1 MSGTHIWAW
10 MGLVCLVCAGGVQ
23 AQQGQP
29 AAMVGPFSEPAI
41 GSSAA
46 GSGATS
52 SAEAAVPRLIKFSG
66 RVLDA
71 RGEPLVGVTV
81 RLTFAVY
88 EEPTGG
94 AALWAETQVVELD
107 EQGHYSVLLGA
118 TRAEGL
124 PVQLFPAGKARWL
137 GVQVEGRDENPRVL
151 LVSVPYALK
160 AEDAAMLG
168 GRRASDFV
176 LAEQLKEEVRTQVEA
191 QKPATSSVAM
201 LIPSQ
206 PIRPAFT
213 DDVPSS
219 VTCTAS
225 GDCMTLTQSG
235 TGRALRGTATS
246 ANEAVLVQQ
255 TGTGYGARVLAAGN
269 IAVLGQVTG
278 SAGTSYGVKGLTTSP
293 TGAGVFGYNLA
304 TTGLAYGVLG
314 QTAST
319 EGTAFFGRATAV
331 TGATI
336 GLRGHADS
344 TTGVGIL
351 GQATAA
357 SGTTTGLVARVFS
370 AAGTALIVDNTQGG
384 KLLSGKVGSAEKFSV
399 DGSGNVVASGS
410 VTATSFSGSG
420 SALTALN
427 ASNLASGTVPSAR
440 ISGTYSNAV
449 TLSNASNSF
458 TGSGTGL
465 TALNA
470 SNLASGTIPSA
481 RISGTY
487 SNAVTFSNASN
498 VFVGDGAGLTNLPG
512 GGGVATD
519 LNCTACVSASEVS
532 FSYARLDA
540 GNTFV
545 GDQIF
550 DGAVFVVGAGGKI
563 PLQVQQLAGNPKADG
578 WSTYSSGRWKTNIR
592 TLAGALEKVERLRG
606 VSYDRKADG
615 KHEIGVIAEE
625 VGQVVPEVVAYEEN
639 GVDAQGVDYSR
650 LTAVLIEAVKEQ
662 QVQIRA
668 LQTEIEQLR
677 TALNSSTETAR
688 R

>member
-1 MSGTHIWAW
+1 MSGTHKWAW
-10 MGLVCLVCAGGVQ
+10 MGLACLVCAGGVQ

-29 AAMVGPFSEPAI
+29 AAMVGPLSEPAT
-41 GSSAA
+41 SSPAA
-46 GSGATS
+46 GSGGTS

-71 RGEPLVGVTV
+71 RGEPLGAVAV

-118 TRAEGL
+118 TRADGL
-124 PVQLFPAGKARWL
+124 PVQLFPTGKARWL
-137 GVQVEGRDENPRVL
+137 GVQVEGRDEDPRVL

-191 QKPATSSVAM
+191 QKPATSSVEM
-201 LIPSQ
+201 LIPSE

-219 VTCTAS
+219 VTCTAA
-225 GDCMTLTQSG
+225 GDCMTVTQSG
-235 TGRALRGTATS
+235 TGRGLRATATS
-246 ANEAVLVQQ
+246 TNEAVLLQQ
-255 TGTGYGARVLAAGN
+255 NGTGYGLRALALGN
-269 IAVLGQVTG
+269 IALFGQVTG
-278 SAGTSYGVKGLTTSP
+278 SAGTSYGVKGQTTST

-304 TTGLAYGVLG
+304 TTGLAYGVYG
-314 QTAST
+314 QTTST
-319 EGTAFFGRATAV
+319 EGTAFMGRAVAT

-344 TTGVGIL
+344 TSGTGIM

-357 SGTTTGLVARVFS
+357 SGTTTGIVGRVFS
-370 AAGTALIVDNTQGG
+370 ADGTALIVDNTQGG
-384 KLLSGKVGSAEKFSV
+384 KLLSAKVGSTEKFSV
-399 DGSGNVVASGS
+399 NGSGNVVASGS
-410 VTATSFSGSG
+410 VTATSFAGSG

-458 TGSGTGL
+458 TGSGAGL
-465 TALNA
+465 TSLNA
-470 SNLASGTIPSA
+470 SNLASGTVPSA

-487 SNAVTFSNASN
+487 SNALTLSNTSN
-498 VFVGDGAGLTNLPG
+498 VYYGDGTNLTGVG
-512 GGGVATD
+512 GGGTATD

-532 FSYARLDA
+532 FTYAHVDV

-545 GDQIF
+545 GDQTI
-550 DGAVFVVGAGGKI
+550 DGALFVVGAGGKI

-668 LQTEIEQLR
+668 LQVEIEQLR
-677 TALNSSTETAR
+677 TARPSSTETAGR
-688 R
+688 

>member
-1 MSGTHIWAW
+1 
-10 MGLVCLVCAGGVQ
+10 
-23 AQQGQP
+23 
-29 AAMVGPFSEPAI
+29 
-41 GSSAA
+41 
-46 GSGATS
+46 
-52 SAEAAVPRLIKFSG
+52 VPRLIKFSG

-246 ANEAVLVQQ
+246 ANEAVLIQQ

-351 GQATAA
+351 GQATAT

-384 KLLSGKVGSAEKFSV
+384 KLLSGKVGSTEKFSV
-399 DGSGNVVASGS
+399 NGSGNVVASGS

-449 TLSNASNSF
+449 TFNNS
-458 TGSGTGL
+458 G
-465 TALNA
+465 
-470 SNLASGTIPSA
+470 
-481 RISGTY
+481 
-487 SNAVTFSNASN
+487 N
-498 VFVGDGAGLTNLPG
+498 VFVGDGSGLTNLPG
-512 GGGVATD
+512 GGGVPTD
-519 LNCTACVSASEVS
+519 LNCSTPCVSSSEVS
-532 FSYARLDA
+532 FNYAGSASKGGAASNALQLDGVAASNYARLDI
-540 GNTFV
+540 GNAFTGNQAV
-545 GDQIF
+545 IGDVTISGTATKHPL
-550 DGAVFVVGAGGKI
+550 DVSLGAGS
-563 PLQVQQLAGNPKADG
+563 PRADG
-578 WSTYSSGRWKTNIR
+578 WATWSSRRWKTNIR
-592 TLAGALEKVERLRG
+592 TLEDGLEKVQRLRG

>member
-1 MSGTHIWAW
+1 MSRTHKWAW
-10 MGLVCLVCAGGVQ
+10 MGLACLVCAGGVQ

-29 AAMVGPFSEPAI
+29 AAMVGSFSEPAT
-41 GSSAA
+41 GSPAA
-46 GSGATS
+46 GSGGTS

-66 RVLDA
+66 RVLEA
-71 RGEPLVGVTV
+71 RGEPLGSVAV

-118 TRAEGL
+118 TRADGL
-124 PVQLFPAGKARWL
+124 PAQLFPTGKARWL

-176 LAEQLKEEVRTQVEA
+176 LAEQLKAEVRTQVEL

-201 LIPSQ
+201 LVPSQ

-225 GDCMTLTQSG
+225 GDCMTVTQSG

-246 ANEAVLVQQ
+246 TTEAVLVQQ
-255 TGTGYGARVLAAGN
+255 TGTGYGLRALVPGN
-269 IAVLGQVTG
+269 VALYGQITS
-278 SAGTSYGVKGLTTSP
+278 SAGTSYGVKGLTTST
-293 TGAGVFGYNLA
+293 TGAGVFGYNQG
-304 TTGLAYGVLG
+304 TTGLAYGILG
-314 QTAST
+314 QTSST
-319 EGTAFFGRATAV
+319 EGTALFGRATAV

-336 GLRGHADS
+336 GLRGHSDS
-344 TTGVGIL
+344 TTGTGIV

-370 AAGTALIVDNTQGG
+370 AAGTALVADNTLGG
-384 KLLSGKVGSAEKFSV
+384 KLLSAKVGSTEKFSV
-399 DGSGNVVASGS
+399 NGSGNVVASGS
-410 VTATSFSGSG
+410 VTATSFAGSG

-449 TLSNASNSF
+449 T
-458 TGSGTGL
+458 
-465 TALNA
+465 
-470 SNLASGTIPSA
+470 
-481 RISGTY
+481 
-487 SNAVTFSNASN
+487 FSNASN
-498 VFVGDGAGLTNLPG
+498 VLYGDGSHLTGLPG

-532 FSYARLDA
+532 FTYAHLDV

-545 GDQIF
+545 GDQII
-550 DGAVFVVGAGGKI
+550 DGALFVVGAGGKI

-578 WSTYSSGRWKTNIR
+578 WSTYSSGRWKTNIQ

-668 LQTEIEQLR
+668 LQVEIEQLR
-677 TALNSSTETAR
+677 TTRPSGTETAGR
-688 R
+688 

>member
-1 MSGTHIWAW
+1 
-10 MGLVCLVCAGGVQ
+10 
-23 AQQGQP
+23 
-29 AAMVGPFSEPAI
+29 
-41 GSSAA
+41 
-46 GSGATS
+46 
-52 SAEAAVPRLIKFSG
+52 
-66 RVLDA
+66 VLEA
-71 RGEPLVGVTV
+71 RGEPLGSVAV

-118 TRAEGL
+118 TRADGL
-124 PVQLFPAGKARWL
+124 PAQLFPTGKARWL
-137 GVQVEGRDENPRVL
+137 GVQVEGRDEDPRVL

-201 LIPSQ
+201 LIPSS

-235 TGRALRGTATS
+235 TGRALRATATS
-246 ANEAVLVQQ
+246 TTEAVLVQQ
-255 TGTGYGARVLAAGN
+255 TGTGYGLRALVPGN
-269 IAVLGQVTG
+269 VALYGQITS
-278 SAGTSYGVKGLTTSP
+278 SAGTSYGVKGLTTST
-293 TGAGVFGYNLA
+293 TGAGVFGYNQG
-304 TTGLAYGVLG
+304 TTGLAYGILG
-314 QTAST
+314 QTSST
-319 EGTAFFGRATAV
+319 EGTALFGRATAL

-344 TTGVGIL
+344 TSGTGIV
-351 GQATAA
+351 GQATAT
-357 SGTTTGLVARVFS
+357 SGVTTGLVARVFS
-370 AAGTALIVDNTQGG
+370 VDGTALVVDNTLGG
-384 KLLSGKVGSAEKFSV
+384 KLLSAKVGSTEKFSV
-399 DGSGNVVASGS
+399 NGSGNVVASGS

-420 SALTALN
+420 SALTSLN
-427 ASNLASGTVPSAR
+427 ASNLASGTVPSDRLSGTYSNALTFSSTGNSFTGTGTGLTLNASNLTSGTVPSAR

-449 TLSNASNSF
+449 TL
-458 TGSGTGL
+458 
-465 TALNA
+465 
-470 SNLASGTIPSA
+470 
-481 RISGTY
+481 
-487 SNAVTFSNASN
+487 SNASN

-532 FSYARLDA
+532 FTYAHLDV

-545 GDQIF
+545 GDQII
-550 DGAVFVVGAGGKI
+550 DGALFVVGAGGKI

-662 QVQIRA
+662 QGQIRA
-668 LQTEIEQLR
+668 LQVEIEQLR
-677 TALNSSTETAR
+677 TTRPSSTETAGR
-688 R
+688 

>member
-1 MSGTHIWAW
+1 
-10 MGLVCLVCAGGVQ
+10 
-23 AQQGQP
+23 
-29 AAMVGPFSEPAI
+29 MVGSFSEPAT
-41 GSSAA
+41 GSPAA
-46 GSGATS
+46 GSGGTN

-66 RVLDA
+66 AVRDT
-71 RGEPLVGVTV
+71 RGEPLGAVAV

-107 EQGHYSVLLGA
+107 ERGHYSVLLGA
-118 TRAEGL
+118 TRADGL

-137 GVQVEGRDENPRVL
+137 GVQIEGRDEDPRVL

-191 QKPATSSVAM
+191 QKPATSSVEM

-246 ANEAVLVQQ
+246 TTEAVLVQQ
-255 TGTGYGARVLAAGN
+255 NGTGYGARVLAAGN

-278 SAGTSYGVKGLTTSP
+278 SAGTSYGVKGQTTST
-293 TGAGVFGYNLA
+293 TGAGVFGYNLGA
-304 TTGLAYGVLG
+304 TGLAYGILG
-314 QTAST
+314 QTASAD
-319 EGTAFFGRATAV
+319 GTALFGRATST

-336 GLRGHADS
+336 GLRGHSDS
-344 TTGVGIL
+344 TTGTGIL
-351 GQATAA
+351 GQATAT

-370 AAGTALIVDNTQGG
+370 VDGTALIVDNTQGG
-384 KLLSGKVGSAEKFSV
+384 KLLSGKVGSTEKFSV
-399 DGSGNVVASGS
+399 NGSGNVTTSGS
-410 VTATSFSGSG
+410 VTATSFAGSG

-427 ASNLASGTVPSAR
+427 ATSLASGTVPSAR
-440 ISGTYSNAV
+440 ISGTYSSAV
-449 TLSNASNSF
+449 TLSN
-458 TGSGTGL
+458 
-465 TALNA
+465 
-470 SNLASGTIPSA
+470 P
-481 RISGTY
+481 
-487 SNAVTFSNASN
+487 SN
-498 VFVGDGAGLTNLPG
+498 VLYGDGSHLSGVSG
-512 GGGVATD
+512 GGGVPTD
-519 LNCTACVSASEVS
+519 LNCSTPCVSPSEVTFNYADS
-532 FSYARLDA
+532 ASKGGAAADALELNGVAAASYARLDLS
-540 GNTFV
+540 NTFAINQTFGSSV
-545 GDQIF
+545 LIRGDTSSKQPIVV
-550 DGAVFVVGAGGKI
+550 AVGAG
-563 PLQVQQLAGNPKADG
+563 NPIADT
-578 WSTYSSGRWKTNIR
+578 WDDRSSQRWKANIR
-592 TLAGALEKVERLRG
+592 TLKGAVETVQRLRG
-606 VSYDRKADG
+606 VSYDRKVDG

-625 VGQVVPEVVAYEEN
+625 VGAVLPEVVSYEEN
-639 GVDAQGVDYSR
+639 GVDAQGVAYGR

-668 LQTEIEQLR
+668 LQAEIEQLR
-677 TALNSSTETAR
+677 TARHSSTETAGR
-688 R
+688 